1 MKIELLGHTPE
12 PDFNTGI
19 AALLTHSELQPH
31 LLKKMDKKQVKNILD
46 KVIKMG
52 HTSVVEHSLFTF
64 SISGVSRALTH
75 QLVRHRIASYSQ
87 QSQRYVKLSNPQ
99 YITPPSIRQHPDIKK
114 KYDKCIDDVWAIYK
128 NMQKDGI
135 PIEDARY
142 ILPNATHSNIIVS
155 MNARSLL
162 NFFDLRCCL
171 YAQWEIRKLAYK
183 MLKLVKEV
191 APVIFSSAGP
201 SCKTKQ
207 ICPMDKKTC
216 KWYPK

>member
-1 MKIELLGHTPE
+1 MKVELIGHTPE
-12 PDFNTGI
+12 PDFTTGM

-31 LLKKMDKKQVKNILD
+31 LLKKKDKKQVKNILD
-46 KVIKMG
+46 YVIKMG

-87 QSQRYVKLSNPQ
+87 QSQRYVKLSNPH
-99 YITPPSIRQHPDIKK
+99 YIIPPSIKKHPDIKK
-114 KYDKCIDDVWAIYK
+114 KYDKCIEDLWAFYE
-128 NMQKDGI
+128 NMQKKDI
-135 PIEDARY
+135 PLEDARY
-142 ILPNATHSNIIVS
+142 ILPNATQSNIIVS

-171 YAQWEIRKLAYK
+171 YAQWEIRKLAYQI
-183 MLKLVKEV
+183 LKLVRGS
-191 APVIFSSAGP
+191 PVIFSSAGP

-207 ICPMDKKTC
+207 ICPMDKKKC
-216 KWYPK
+216 QWYPK

>member
-1 MKIELLGHTPE
+1 MKVELLGYSPE
-12 PDFNTGI
+12 PDFITGM
-19 AALLTHSELQPH
+19 AALLTHSELQPY
-31 LLKKMDKKQVKNILD
+31 LLKKIDKKQVKDILD

-87 QSQRYVKLSNPQ
+87 QSQRYVKLSSPR
-99 YITPPSIRQHPDIKK
+99 YITPPSIKQYPNIKK
-114 KYDKCIDDVWAIYK
+114 QYDKVIDDLWTLYK
-128 NMQKDGI
+128 KIQKEGI
-135 PIEDARY
+135 PLEDARY
-142 ILPNATHSNIIVS
+142 ILPNATNSNIIVS

-191 APVIFSSAGP
+191 APVIFSCAGP
-201 SCKTKQ
+201 SCKTKHA
-207 ICPMDKKTC
+207 CTMDKKTC

>member
-1 MKIELLGHTPE
+1 MKIELLGYTPE
-12 PDFNTGI
+12 PDFITGM
-19 AALLTHSELQPH
+19 AAFLTHSELEPQ
-31 LLKKMDKKQVKNILD
+31 LLKKMDKKQIKNILD
-46 KVIKMG
+46 TVIKMG

-64 SISGVSRALTH
+64 SISDVSRALTH

-87 QSQRYVKLSNPQ
+87 QSQRYVKLSNPH
-99 YITPPSIRQHPDIKK
+99 YITPPSIIQHADIKK
-114 KYDKCIDDVWAIYK
+114 QYDKIIKELWTFYQ
-128 NMQKDGI
+128 NMQKKGI
-135 PIEDARY
+135 PLEDARY

-191 APVIFSSAGP
+191 APVIFSYAGP
-201 SCKTKQ
+201 SCKTKN
-207 ICPMDKKTC
+207 ICPMDKKKC